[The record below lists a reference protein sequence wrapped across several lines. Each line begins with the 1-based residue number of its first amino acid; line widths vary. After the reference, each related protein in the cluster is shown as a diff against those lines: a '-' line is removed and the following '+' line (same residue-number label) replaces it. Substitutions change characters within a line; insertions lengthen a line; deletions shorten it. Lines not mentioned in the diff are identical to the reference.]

1 MDYPQRW
8 PSFFND
14 LLQTLHLGDQ
24 AIDIYMRIM
33 MAIDSEVVDREIV
46 HTAEVIMV
54 YYLVWVQENKHFL
67 LWDNFSQHGK
77 DGGYKM
83 L

>member
-1 MDYPQRW
+1 MFALVCVVDYPQRW
-8 PSFFND
+8 PSFFSD

-46 HTAEVIMV
+46 HTAEVNILF
-54 YYLVWVQENKHFL
+54 YI
-67 LWDNFSQHGK
+67 
-77 DGGYKM
+77 
-83 L
+83 